1 MKHVQPATCLP
12 LGMGTIKAAA
22 IRKLLAFQPTGQR
35 PATKEIA
42 AHLRTLIKSGVL
54 ASGTGI
60 PSTKDMAAAWGVF
73 PNTVKL
79 ALDPLVKEGLLDRR
93 QNRGTF
99 VLDGHRKIQ
108 RLGIYEN
115 FGDISASDRDFMVS
129 LQIELSRIL
138 EKKNAELKVW
148 IDNRRAPMSLPE
160 NMVEACRK
168 REIDG
173 VLCIH
178 PRRKIIKSLRNL
190 PVPVAALT
198 WIRECPGQVD
208 FRYDELVEMSLRR
221 LADRGSKRV
230 GAITNMGRNDH
241 FNRPDVSN
249 FYEWFNKTASALGL
263 ETRPEWVINP
273 PLRKGT
279 LEIERFGYESMK
291 ALWSL
296 GPRPDGLFIF
306 PHTAV
311 RGSLTALLELSVN
324 IPDDLKLVAH
334 GNIETPILTPYPVD
348 WITSSSREI
357 DQAMVNQIQEA
368 LDGHPTKTIWL
379 KHRPAW

>member
-1 MKHVQPATCLP
+1 MESSTSDP
-12 LGMGTIKAAA
+12 
-22 IRKLLAFQPTGQR
+22 IRKLLAFQPSGRR
-35 PATKEIA
+35 PATSEIR
-42 AHLRTLIKSGVL
+42 AHVRRLIKD
-54 ASGTGI
+54 GTLPRDIRI
-60 PSTKDMAAAWGVF
+60 PSTKALAAAWGVF
-73 PNTVKL
+73 PNTVQL
-79 ALDPLVKEGLLDRR
+79 SLDPLVKEGLLDRR
-93 QNRGTF
+93 QMRGTF

-334 GNIETPILTPYPVD
+334 GNIETPTLTPYPVD

-357 DQAMVNQIQEA
+357 DQAMVDQIQEA